1 MSVFGLYFHAG
12 SYNHGCE
19 ALVRTTS
26 SLIKDTCKNSKINLY
41 SFSPEEDKEF
51 GVKNIDEMHKLF
63 FTAVSVDVKKPS
75 ADWLKLAFL
84 NKISKEKADAFYWSI
99 NCREKSLKE
108 NDVFL
113 SIGGDN
119 YCYSCDHQMY
129 AMNEKIKKLKKELI
143 LWGCSIGKENL
154 TDIKTAD
161 LRHFDTIVARES
173 ITYSNMLDIGIDK
186 SKLRLHADPA
196 FMLKSDEL
204 PLPDGFAPGN
214 TVGLNISPMVIDFE
228 KKEKKG
234 IAMRSF
240 EKIIEYI
247 LSDTDCSVA
256 LIPHVIKPT
265 DNDIDALKK
274 LYEKYKDSG
283 RIVLFDGKLNAEQIK
298 GYIAR
303 CRAFVGARTHSTI
316 AAYSTCVPTLVLG
329 YSVKSRGIARDIFGS
344 EEGRVVPVNDLN
356 DENTLLD
363 AFKNLM
369 KNEDTVRKELQNRMP
384 EYIRSAYNAAE
395 VIKKY

>member
-1 MSVFGLYFHAG
+1 
-12 SYNHGCE
+12 
-19 ALVRTTS
+19 
-26 SLIKDTCKNSKINLY
+26 
-41 SFSPEEDKEF
+41 
-51 GVKNIDEMHKLF
+51 
-63 FTAVSVDVKKPS
+63 
-75 ADWLKLAFL
+75 
-84 NKISKEKADAFYWSI
+84 
-99 NCREKSLKE
+99 
-108 NDVFL
+108 
-113 SIGGDN
+113 
-119 YCYSCDHQMY
+119 
-129 AMNEKIKKLKKELI
+129 
-143 LWGCSIGKENL
+143 
-154 TDIKTAD
+154 
-161 LRHFDTIVARES
+161 
-173 ITYSNMLDIGIDK
+173 
-186 SKLRLHADPA
+186 
-196 FMLKSDEL
+196 
-204 PLPDGFAPGN
+204 
-214 TVGLNISPMVIDFE
+214 
-228 KKEKKG
+228 
-234 IAMRSF
+234 MRSF

-274 LYEKYKDSG
+274 LYVKYKDSG

-344 EEGRVVPVNDLN
+344 EEGRVVPVNDLK

>member
-1 MSVFGLYFHAG
+1 
-12 SYNHGCE
+12 
-19 ALVRTTS
+19 
-26 SLIKDTCKNSKINLY
+26 
-41 SFSPEEDKEF
+41 
-51 GVKNIDEMHKLF
+51 
-63 FTAVSVDVKKPS
+63 
-75 ADWLKLAFL
+75 
-84 NKISKEKADAFYWSI
+84 
-99 NCREKSLKE
+99 
-108 NDVFL
+108 
-113 SIGGDN
+113 
-119 YCYSCDHQMY
+119 MY

-228 KKEKKG
+228 KKDKKG

-369 KNEDTVRKELQNRMP
+369 KNEDTVRKELQDRMP